1 MKITKINKRPE
12 KVHTYD
18 IEVKDQH
25 NYAMENGVVSHNTS
39 SAFMAGGVSQG
50 IEPIIANVYTQ
61 KLAKVGAVERI
72 NPALLKILR
81 ERGKFNEE
89 IVDQI
94 TYDKGSVRNLD
105 FLTDEEKEV
114 FKTAY
119 EINQK
124 VLIDLAEQRQQWIC
138 QGQSLNLFFDA
149 NEEEQRIHEIHKYA
163 FEQKRLKSLY
173 YVRTMAG
180 ITADTDDTCVACEG

>member
-25 NYAMENGVVSHNTS
+25 HYAMENGVISHNTS

-72 NPALLKILR
+72 NPALLQ
-81 ERGKFNEE
+81 
-89 IVDQI
+89 VMDQI
-94 TYDKGSVRNLD
+94 TFDKGSVQSLE
-105 FLTDEEKEV
+105 FLSAEEKEV

-149 NEEEQRIHEIHKYA
+149 NEEEQRIHEVHKYA

-180 ITADTDDTCVACEG
+180 ISADTDDTCVACEG